1 MLKDPREWEEYHRQ
15 YREARKTWSVISYE
29 EIIKRIKRLSPRLQ
43 IGDFG
48 CGEAKIMEAIGQ
60 ERVYSFDHVAINDK
74 VTACDMKK
82 VPLADEALDV
92 AVFSLS
98 LMGKNWSE
106 YITEAKRCLVTN
118 GILIIAETTK
128 SLKARLSNLK
138 AEIQKQGF
146 DIYSDE
152 ERGEFTFIEAREL

>member
-1 MLKDPREWEEYHRQ
+1 METLAAAKLKLWKQLDQ
-15 YREARKTWSVISYE
+15 
-29 EIIKRIKRLSPRLQ
+29 
-43 IGDFG
+43 
-48 CGEAKIMEAIGQ
+48 
-60 ERVYSFDHVAINDK
+60 RVYSFDHVAINDK

-82 VPLADEALDV
+82 VPLADEALDI

-98 LMGKNWSE
+98 LMGKNWPD

-128 SLKARLSNLK
+128 SLKGRLSSLRE
-138 AEIQKQGF
+138 EIQKQGF

-152 ERGEFTFIEAREL
+152 ERGDFTLIEAREL